1 MSRFMGKI
9 ERFIK
14 KLFVMLLIIA
24 WVNLPVMNPLYSG
37 NKKAWADSTDRL
49 LELLKRKG
57 VLTEEERSS
66 IKQELIQEEMREKER
81 IETLSQRLAQE
92 TKRNDELKK
101 KVEESVAGE
110 ILAGYADKEFFIK
123 DREENFV
130 IHPVGRVQ
138 GDYRL
143 LEDGAKQF
151 RNGSDLDTHFRIRRA
166 RLGLEGTLWK
176 SYDFKMEGEFGE
188 GANDVNNLTDAYLNI
203 KWFPNA
209 ELRIGQFKEPFCYE
223 ELTSSRFIDF
233 IERSMVT
240 NALAPARDIGL
251 MIHGKPFGKMLEYGL
266 GIFNGEGQ
274 SKINQDNNDD
284 MEYAGRF
291 VVYPFMQTNSP
302 WLKNL
307 SLGVSGTFS
316 GAQKRDFGF
325 RQRTAEGFEF
335 FPRLAVDG
343 QRTRVGG
350 EFAWLFGPFSLK
362 AEYMRGEEERNNL
375 SPKDIFGNATDLDD
389 VVADGFYITGSWLLT
404 GEEKKSKMDH
414 GVELALRYEQLNVDA
429 DDRFD
434 TGFKDERGNSIFAE
448 DNDTWGIT
456 AGLNWFVNYHV
467 RISANYIHYEFDKD
481 FFNPDSFIRKGV
493 LRRGDDSA
501 DMFFVR
507 AQIFW

>member
-1 MSRFMGKI
+1 MRFMGKI

-14 KLFVMLLIIA
+14 KLFMMLMIIA
-24 WVNLPVMNPLYSG
+24 WMNSPVVNPLYYG
-37 NKKAWADSTDRL
+37 NKKVWADSTDRL

-57 VLTEEERSS
+57 ILSEEESSS
-66 IKQELIQEEMREKER
+66 IKQELIQEEMKEKER

-92 TKRNDELKK
+92 TKRNDELTK

-166 RLGLEGTLWK
+166 RLGLEGTLFK
-176 SYDFKMEGEFGE
+176 DYDFKVEMNTFDETE
-188 GANDVNNLTDAYLNI
+188 LTDGFVDI
-203 KWFPNA
+203 KWFSPYA
-209 ELRIGQFKEPFCYE
+209 QFRIGQFKEPFSYE

-233 IERSMVT
+233 VERSMVT
-240 NALAPARDIGL
+240 NAIAPSRDVGF
-251 MIHGKPFGKMLEYGL
+251 MIHGKPFNKMAEYGL

-274 SKINQDNNDD
+274 GHINEGNNDD

-291 VVYPFMQTNSP
+291 VLYPFLQQRSP

-307 SLGVSGTFS
+307 SIGVNGTFS

-325 RQRTAEGFEF
+325 RQSTAEGFEF
-335 FPRLAVDG
+335 FPRLPVDG
-343 QRTRVGG
+343 QRNRIGG
-350 EFAWLFGPFSLK
+350 EFAWLFGSFSLK

-375 SPKDIFGNATDLDD
+375 GPRDIFGNATDLDD
-389 VVADGFYITGSWLLT
+389 VVTDGFYITGTWLLT

-414 GVELALRYEQLNVDA
+414 GVELALRYEQLKVDT
-429 DDRFD
+429 DDRFN
-434 TGFKDERGNSIFAE
+434 TGFKDRRGNSIFAE
-448 DNDTWGIT
+448 DNDAWGIT

-467 RISANYIHYEFDKD
+467 RLSANYIHYEFDKD
-481 FFNPDSFIRKGV
+481 FFNLDSFASKGL
-493 LRRGDDSA
+493 LRRGDDSS